1 MLNFGKIL
9 RYCMCLVYSSQ
20 TRNLRRSTL
29 SYSIQMRQMM
39 AETIV
44 KIGAIAAKFSEED
57 PDSVGEP

>member
-1 MLNFGKIL
+1 
-9 RYCMCLVYSSQ
+9 MCLVYSSQ